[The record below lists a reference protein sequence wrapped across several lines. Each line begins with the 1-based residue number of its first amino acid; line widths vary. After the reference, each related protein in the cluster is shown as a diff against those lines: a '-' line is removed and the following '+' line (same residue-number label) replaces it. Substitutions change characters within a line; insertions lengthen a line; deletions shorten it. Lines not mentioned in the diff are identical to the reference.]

1 MWRVG
6 KLYAASAWLTQ
17 DTLVCVCVCL
27 CVRHFVYLHNK
38 QSESQNKII
47 DARIFGA
54 GKR

>member
-1 MWRVG
+1 MLRQLGLRKTHSYVF
-6 KLYAASAWLTQ
+6 
-17 DTLVCVCVCL
+17 VCVCVCL